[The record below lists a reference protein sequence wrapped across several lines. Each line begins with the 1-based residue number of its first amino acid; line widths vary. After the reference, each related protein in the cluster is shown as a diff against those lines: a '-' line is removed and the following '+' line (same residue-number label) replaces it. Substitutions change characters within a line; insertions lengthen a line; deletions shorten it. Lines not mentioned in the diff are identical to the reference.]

1 MKLKRNFLLSESLYN
16 YVTTMVCVAIKGYAT
31 IGVIHNP
38 FTLKTVWA
46 WKGKSMSEDLAKVKP
61 EESKNHIIVV
71 SRSHS
76 GDVKKMA
83 SSAFGDDVHVIEAA
97 GAGLC

>member
-1 MKLKRNFLLSESLYN
+1 
-16 YVTTMVCVAIKGYAT
+16 MVCVAIKGYAT

-46 WKGKSMSEDLAKVKP
+46 WKGESMSEDLAKVKP

-76 GDVKKMA
+76 GDVKKMTN
-83 SSAFGDDVHVIEAA
+83 SIFGDDVHVIDAA
-97 GAGLC
+97 GAG

>member
-1 MKLKRNFLLSESLYN
+1 
-16 YVTTMVCVAIKGYAT
+16 MVCVAIKGYAT

-46 WKGKSMSEDLAKVKP
+46 WKGKASSEDLAKVKS

-76 GDVKKMA
+76 GGVKTMTSKV
-83 SSAFGDDVHVIEAA
+83 FGDDAHVIDAA
-97 GAGLC
+97 GAG

>member
-1 MKLKRNFLLSESLYN
+1 M
-16 YVTTMVCVAIKGYAT
+16 TTMVCVAIKGHAT

-46 WKGKSMSEDLAKVKP
+46 WQDKSMSEDLAKVKP
-61 EESKNHIIVV
+61 EESKNHIIIV

-76 GDVKKMA
+76 GDVREITK
-83 SSAFGDDVHVIEAA
+83 SIFGENTRIIAA
-97 GAGLC
+97 GGAG

>member
-1 MKLKRNFLLSESLYN
+1 
-16 YVTTMVCVAIKGYAT
+16 MVCVAIKGYAT

-46 WKGKSMSEDLAKVKP
+46 WKGRSMSEDLAKVKA

-76 GDVKKMA
+76 GDAKKMINNI
-83 SSAFGDDVHVIEAA
+83 FGDAAHVRDAA
-97 GAGLC
+97 GAG

>member
-1 MKLKRNFLLSESLYN
+1 
-16 YVTTMVCVAIKGYAT
+16 MVCVAIKGYAT

-46 WKGKSMSEDLAKVKP
+46 WKGKSMSEDLTKVKS
-61 EESKNHIIVV
+61 EESKNHIIIV

-76 GDVKKMA
+76 GDVKKITNK
-83 SSAFGDDVHVIEAA
+83 SFGGDVPVIEAA
-97 GAGLC
+97 GAG